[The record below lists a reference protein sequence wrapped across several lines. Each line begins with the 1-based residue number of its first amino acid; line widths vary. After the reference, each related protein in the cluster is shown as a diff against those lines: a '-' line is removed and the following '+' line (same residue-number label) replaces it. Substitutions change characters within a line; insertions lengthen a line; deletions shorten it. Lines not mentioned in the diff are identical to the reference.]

1 MATLVAVM
9 REKALVSEESAF
21 THRICTFCESSGE
34 LSCGVAVVGLDAA
47 GLTVA
52 LPAAD
57 GSSRV
62 IAIDSPGNF
71 EKTTNTHTTGAW
83 MTEGEEHLKHD
94 HYLTQQ
100 QTFE

>member
-1 MATLVAVM
+1 MS
-9 REKALVSEESAF
+9 EKALVSEESAF
-21 THRICTFCESSGE
+21 AHRICTLCESSGE

-47 GLTVA
+47 GLTMA
-52 LPAAD
+52 LPAANE
-57 GSSRV
+57 SSRV
-62 IAIDSPGNF
+62 IAIDSAGSF
-71 EKTTNTHTTGAW
+71 GETTNTHTTGVW

>member
-1 MATLVAVM
+1 M
-9 REKALVSEESAF
+9 REKALVSEGSAF

-57 GSSRV
+57 GSSRI
-62 IAIDSPGNF
+62 IAIDSAGSF
-71 EKTTNTHTTGAW
+71 
-83 MTEGEEHLKHD
+83 GETRA
-94 HYLTQQ
+94 YG
-100 QTFE
+100 